1 MFWNYRTFVLY
12 LRTNVNIMIEAIKN
26 DHIQINKV
34 LKTYLKKIER
44 SEKVKIHSKNVT
56 YKTFFTNR
64 MLIVKSIRS
73 GIPYSLFKHIKDI
86 TPFSENDW
94 ATFLDISTKSLQ
106 RYKKDSQ
113 YVFKPIHSEKIIE
126 LAEVTNFGNDV
137 FDTNEQFYIWLN
149 SSSLA
154 LGNLKPIELL
164 KDSYGKEMV
173 LNELN
178 RIDQGVFV

>member
-1 MFWNYRTFVLY
+1 MAKTVEN
-12 LRTNVNIMIEAIKN
+12 NN
-26 DHIQINKV
+26 IQINKA
-34 LKTYLKKIER
+34 LNIYLRKIER
-44 SEKVKIHSKNVT
+44 SGKVRIRSKNVT
-56 YKTFFTNR
+56 YKKFFTNR

-86 TPFSENDW
+86 TPFTEKDW

-106 RYKKDSQ
+106 RYKKDSE
-113 YVFKPIHSEKIIE
+113 YIFKPIHSEKIIE
-126 LAEVTNFGNDV
+126 LAEVTNLGKDV
-137 FDTNEQFYIWLN
+137 FDSNEQFYIWLN

-178 RIDQGVFV
+178 RIDQGIFV

>member
-1 MFWNYRTFVLY
+1 M
-12 LRTNVNIMIEAIKN
+12 MEAVKN
-26 DHIQINKV
+26 NNIQINKA
-34 LKTYLKKIER
+34 LNTYLRKIELSGKVR
-44 SEKVKIHSKNVT
+44 SYKKNVT

-86 TPFSENDW
+86 TPFTENDW

-106 RYKKDSQ
+106 RFKKNSE
-113 YVFKPIHSEKIIE
+113 YIFKPIHSEKIIE

-137 FDTNEQFYIWLN
+137 FDSNEQFYLWLN

>member
-1 MFWNYRTFVLY
+1 MIETEENNNTEINKALNTY
-12 LRTNVNIMIEAIKN
+12 LR
-26 DHIQINKV
+26 
-34 LKTYLKKIER
+34 KIER
-44 SEKVKIHSKNVT
+44 SGKVRLHSKNVT
-56 YKTFFTNR
+56 YKKFFTNR

-73 GIPYSLFKHIKDI
+73 GIPYSLFKHIKAI
-86 TPFSENDW
+86 TPFTENDW

-106 RYKKDSQ
+106 RYKKDSE
-113 YVFKPIHSEKIIE
+113 YIFKPIHSEKIIE
-126 LAEVTNFGNDV
+126 LAEVTNLGKDV
-137 FDTNEQFYIWLN
+137 FDSNDQFYIWLN

-178 RIDQGVFV
+178 RIDQGIFV

>member
-1 MFWNYRTFVLY
+1 MAETVEN
-12 LRTNVNIMIEAIKN
+12 NN
-26 DHIQINKV
+26 IQINKA
-34 LKTYLKKIER
+34 LNIYLRKIER
-44 SEKVKIHSKNVT
+44 SGKVRIRSKNVT
-56 YKTFFTNR
+56 YKKFFTNR

-86 TPFSENDW
+86 TPFTEKDW

-106 RYKKDSQ
+106 RYKKDSE
-113 YVFKPIHSEKIIE
+113 YIFKPIHSEKIIE
-126 LAEVTNFGNDV
+126 LAEVTNLGKDV
-137 FDTNEQFYIWLN
+137 FDSNEQFYIWLN

-178 RIDQGVFV
+178 RIDQGIFV